1 MTTLITAAKE
11 TRFTLTDK
19 SLKLIFS
26 RGSRQESSEEDIYIY
41 IYIYKLCT
49 CAKGEKEKRHEIT
62 LSKRVTEIT

>member
-41 IYIYKLCT
+41 ISCVHVQ
-49 CAKGEKEKRHEIT
+49 KGKK
-62 LSKRVTEIT
+62 KKDMK